1 VGMSSVLG
9 IYVRVWRVHLNLN
22 LFVYNP
28 IDLDWYR

>member
-9 IYVRVWRVHLNLN
+9 VYVRVWRAHLDLE

-28 IDLDWYR
+28 TDLDWYR